1 MKRLFAFFLSLMAIA
16 TAATA
21 QTTTVQS
28 ATISPQSGGLF
39 SIGGGNLTQ
48 YGWNSLWRHNQLPL
62 TLVVSDDTN
71 LTESGQLSS
80 PATNIILDSSQGLYA
95 VCGGGGDETHMS
107 ISLPRG
113 YRFTGYRMVM
123 LNNLGGKTINNV
135 SVRAQTLQV
144 FETNSQFEVGGTN
157 RTAVLAKTDELP
169 ASTSDATE
177 YVLERNADDMGNNL
191 YFYFYPTS
199 GVYQYYVY
207 GVTIKS
213 LVVYYTVDQSIA
225 VSSPADNTLAADGVK
240 AIDMPFATGH
250 TDLGTITKST
260 SGTSTYFTYS
270 GAEDLTA
277 NNVLYEDEAV
287 ENGTL
292 ATDLSGGKI
301 QKLKNGDNT
310 YYALGNG
317 TYYIETPTTATTS
330 DGRTYPVGYRATSAK
345 LNYHYGTAQEAGS
358 VADGFYIIA
367 KQSQTFYLGTNY
379 GNTIWSTVADDQTGI
394 WTMEAD
400 GTIHNQ
406 NGVYLSIFYDYYNYR
421 YFIGFSTFSSYSWT
435 KVVDH
440 AVFKL
445 DDNGYLTT
453 TYNGQTYYFAFNGN
467 ANYSNM
473 TTTVPTRSTSYGA
486 TELTPAH
493 TQTNPAF
500 TPGDYTL
507 TLYGTSANDAV
518 ATANITSTTADG
530 TLSASGL
537 NNDAVKFT
545 VSGLPDG
552 AKALLTFDLELE
564 ALNPAI
570 NSVDVACVNNA
581 GTEQGAQTVNAIDY
595 QLGDSTITIDVPASY
610 AETVD
615 GKRVYNFQFSNLYS
629 MQMDATYGKGITG
642 NGRNYFVQSNYYKQ
656 YGDGQQHNINGTEE
670 ASTKVTTTEAGNV
683 SFPFTNVA
691 DFNTTATTTP
701 TNIVE
706 QAFTMSAYQ
715 ALGGTFSTVQVAAGE
730 EKTVYLFVG
739 DETRYHIAPTTTDH
753 RLYACYSITISPK
766 AAAYSAKCE
775 LTKVYNQTCYA
786 ADNAAGYSTDAMYG
800 AKFTVVDA
808 EGNETTDNDATLT
821 VAALQSA
828 LTAALTDGITAKQVL
843 YLDLTA
849 VPAISDADALSTWR
863 AEENANCLVFLS
875 ATTSTASSENTVQY
889 NTGRSR
895 YQTAGNIVLTDKQ
908 PFYSPYGFTVLSS
921 NNISYSRKVTVSKNG
936 KVTWASIILPFNI
949 NLDDGTLDNVDC
961 TLDFYQ
967 MQTDNCLSA
976 ASNRTN
982 EDYSAEAHF
991 TKASRVKANIP
1002 YLVNVTSTQT
1012 DEQTS
1017 FTITQSGTTSV
1028 EATSSMSDAY
1038 TFSGESATGTIGDA
1052 SYSFQGYGSFSG
1064 KVLDKNEGYFYF
1076 AHGYFV
1082 NSKELLSSNKVK
1094 MFPFRGYYSFTT
1106 SNDAKGISAFGVNA
1120 DGTATAINALPS
1132 ADGNLII
1139 STGRGTMTIT
1149 TVSPQRV
1156 RVASTAGATIANR
1169 TMQSG
1174 EHITLHVP
1182 AGVYIVNNT
1191 KVVVK

>member
-1 MKRLFAFFLSLMAIA
+1 MKRLFALFLSLMAIA
-16 TAATA
+16 TIATA
-21 QTTTVQS
+21 QTTTSQS
-28 ATISPQSGGLF
+28 ASISQQSGKLF
-39 SIGGGNLTQ
+39 AIGVGSFASN
-48 YGWNSLWRHNQLPL
+48 GWNSLWRHNQLPL
-62 TLVVSDDTN
+62 TLVVSDDTY

-80 PATNIILDSSQGLYA
+80 PANNMSLDSSQGLFA
-95 VCGGGGDETHMS
+95 ICGGGGDETHLS
-107 ISLPRG
+107 VSLPRG

-123 LNNLGGKTINNV
+123 LNNLGGKTLNSM

-144 FETNSQFEVGGTN
+144 FETNSQFEVGGTS
-157 RTAVLAKTDELP
+157 RSAVLAKTDEMP
-169 ASTSDATE
+169 ASTSDTTE

-213 LVVYYTVDQSIA
+213 LVVYYTVDQSIT
-225 VSSPADNTLAADGVK
+225 VSGTADDNLVSDGVK
-240 AIDMPFATGH
+240 AIDMPFATGQ
-250 TDLGTITKST
+250 TDLGTITKGG
-260 SGTSTYFTYS
+260 SGASAYFTYS
-270 GAEDLTA
+270 GAEDMTA
-277 NNVLYEDEAV
+277 NNALYEEDAV
-287 ENGTL
+287 ESGTL

-301 QKLKNGDNT
+301 QKLQNGGNT

-317 TYYIETPTTATTS
+317 TYYIETPTTASTS

-345 LNYHYGTAQEAGS
+345 LNYHYGTAQEAGT
-358 VADGFYIIA
+358 VADGYYIIA
-367 KQSQTFYLGTNY
+367 RQSQTFYLGTNY
-379 GNTIWSTVADDQTGI
+379 GSTIWSTVADDQTGI

-467 ANYSNM
+467 ANYNNM
-473 TTTVPTRSTSYGA
+473 STTVPTRATSYGA

-493 TQTNPAF
+493 TKTNPAF

-507 TLYGTSANDAV
+507 TLYGTSATEAV

-530 TLSASGL
+530 TLSAPNL

-545 VSGLPDG
+545 VGGLPER

-570 NSVDVACVNNA
+570 RSIDVACVKA
-581 GTEQGAQTVNAIDY
+581 GGTEQVAQTVDASEY
-595 QLGDSTITIDVPASY
+595 QIGDSTITIDVPASY
-610 AETVD
+610 AQTVD
-615 GKRVYNFQFSNLYS
+615 GKSVYNFQFANLYNS
-629 MQMDATYGKGITG
+629 QLDDTYGKGTTG
-642 NGRNYFVQSNYYKQ
+642 NGRDYLVQSEYYKQ
-656 YGDGQQHNINGTEE
+656 YGDGQHHTTKGTE
-670 ASTKVTTTEAGNV
+670 AAGTKVVTAEAGNV
-683 SFPFTNVA
+683 AFPFTNLA
-691 DFNTTATTTP
+691 DFSATATTTP
-701 TNIVE
+701 ANIVG

-715 ALGGTFSTVQVAAGE
+715 AIGGAFSTVQVAVGE

-766 AAAYSAKCE
+766 VAAYSAKCE
-775 LTKVYNQTCYA
+775 LTKVYDQTCYA
-786 ADNAAGYSTDAMYG
+786 ADNAEGYSTDAMYG
-800 AKFTVVDA
+800 ARFTVVDA
-808 EGNETTDNDATLT
+808 DGNATTATDATLT
-821 VAALQSA
+821 VAALRSA

-849 VPAISDADALSTWR
+849 VPAVSDADAIGTWR
-863 AEENANCLVFLS
+863 TEENANCLVFLS
-875 ATTSTASSENTVQY
+875 ATTTASGENTVQY
-889 NTGRSR
+889 NTSRNR
-895 YQTAGNIVLTDKQ
+895 YQTIGNIVLTDKQ
-908 PFYSPYGFTVLSS
+908 PFYSPYDFTVLGS

-949 NLDDGTLDNVDC
+949 NLDDGTLENDDC

-967 MQTDNCLSA
+967 MQSGNCLSA
-976 ASNRTN
+976 ATDRTS
-982 EDYSAEAHF
+982 EDYSTEAHF
-991 TKASRVKANIP
+991 GKASKVNANTP
-1002 YLVNVTSTQT
+1002 YLVNVASALTG
-1012 DEQTS
+1012 EQTS
-1017 FTITQSGTTSV
+1017 FSITHSGTTSV
-1028 EATSSMSDAY
+1028 KATSSMSDAY
-1038 TFSGESATGTIGDA
+1038 TFSGESATGSIGDA
-1052 SYSFQGYGSFSG
+1052 SYTFQGYGSFSG
-1064 KVLDKNEGYFYF
+1064 KVLDKADGYFYF
-1076 AHGYFV
+1076 ASNKFV
-1082 NSKELLSSNKVK
+1082 NSKELLSSNEVK
-1094 MFPFRGYYSFTT
+1094 MFPFRGYYSYAT
-1106 SNDAKGISAFGVNA
+1106 SNGAKGISAFGINA
-1120 DGTATAINALPS
+1120 DGTSTAINALSS
-1132 ADGNLII
+1132 ASGLMIV
-1139 STGRGTMTIT
+1139 STGRGTMTVA

-1169 TMQSG
+1169 AMKSG